1 MFILKIPDKK
11 VKSLKKKIFYIIVSA
26 LIVFY
31 PLFNI
36 SDVFGGSDG
45 HPSVTRTQTDIL
57 EKLEQTNLRDA
68 QNNILLSIKEK
79 EEPAEKDKVTLTLEK
94 LDKGE
99 VTYRSLFSDI
109 CIVGDSLMNGLE
121 AYNILNS
128 NNLITK
134 VSASLYHL
142 SDSKGKIVRMSPR
155 VLILHYGLNMLET
168 DSGQPARFISFYKKL
183 LTELQAELPDTLIIV
198 SGIFPVDGDKVK
210 AKRFSR
216 IDEYN
221 TALRETCLEI
231 GAEYLDN
238 SLLAEKAKGC
248 YAHDGIHLNESF
260 YRDVWLR
267 HILREKEII
276 L

>member
-1 MFILKIPDKK
+1 M
-11 VKSLKKKIFYIIVSA
+11 KKKILYLIVSA
-26 LIVFY
+26 LIIIY
-31 PLFNI
+31 PLFNL
-36 SDVFGGSDG
+36 SELYKSSG
-45 HPSVTRTQTDIL
+45 HSYNSTCTQTDIL
-57 EKLEQTNLRDA
+57 EKLDKASIRDVRR
-68 QNNILLSIKEK
+68 NILLSVKEK
-79 EEPAEKDKVTLTLEK
+79 EDSAEKDKVTLTLEK

-99 VTYRSLFSDI
+99 VTYRSLFSDV

-142 SDSKGKIVRMSPR
+142 SDNEGKIVRMSPR

-168 DSGQPARFISFYKKL
+168 DSGQPARFISFYKRL
-183 LTELQAELPDTLIIV
+183 LTELQAKLPDTLIIV
-198 SGIFPVDGDKVK
+198 SGIFPVDGDK
-210 AKRFSR
+210 ARAGRFSR

-221 TALRETCLEI
+221 AALKEMCLET
-231 GAEYLDN
+231 GTEYLDN
-238 SLLAEKAKGC
+238 SLLSEKAKDC

-260 YRDVWLR
+260 YRDIWLR